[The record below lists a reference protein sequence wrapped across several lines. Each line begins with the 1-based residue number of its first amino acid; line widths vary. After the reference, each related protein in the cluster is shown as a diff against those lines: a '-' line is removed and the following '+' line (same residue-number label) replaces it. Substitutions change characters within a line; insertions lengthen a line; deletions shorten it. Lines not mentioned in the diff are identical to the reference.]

1 MEILKIVSI
10 GAAGTILSAALKKEN
25 PQFAMIVSI
34 AAGVIIFIELLGC
47 FSEII
52 TELYSMTNE
61 SGIDSGYIS
70 MILKITGIAYISQ
83 IGSEICKDAGEG
95 AIGTKI
101 EIAGKVLIAA
111 TCLPLITALFGTV
124 MDLL

>member
-83 IGSEICKDAGEG
+83 IGSEI
-95 AIGTKI
+95 
-101 EIAGKVLIAA
+101 
-111 TCLPLITALFGTV
+111 
-124 MDLL
+124 